1 MNMTRQQLTL
11 LGIFALFL
19 GPLLLV
25 LVMRSS
31 WWGYQP
37 EELRNL
43 GQLVQPPVQL
53 PLDSLPQEGK
63 WLLLYVI
70 PGNCDRKCSNDII
83 SLRQIHKAA
92 GRQGKYLSIVLL
104 SENRAD
110 SELQSRI
117 ESIYREFNFIADPP
131 VETLA
136 TLARV
141 NAGLTSGH
149 EQSNNIRTYVLD
161 PMLNVILAYRADAN
175 PNDINK
181 DLKRL
186 LKWSRQN
193 KVP

>member
-37 EELRNL
+37 EGLRNL

-53 PLDSLPQEGK
+53 PLDSVPQEGK

-70 PGNCDRKCSNDII
+70 PGNCDRKCMNDII

-110 SELQSRI
+110 SELQSSI

-141 NAGLTSGH
+141 NAGLTSAH
-149 EQSNNIRTYVLD
+149 EQSNTIRTYVID
-161 PMLNVILAYRADAN
+161 PMLNVILAYRTDAN